1 LREANHAAVMRSL
14 KQVLAAFEHE
24 SHRNLH
30 SHPIDTSF
38 SGGALTVAGEV
49 PDIASKKRIVHLA
62 HSLGGATELVDH
74 LPAKVE
80 SPLGDGAL
88 RDSVRVRLL
97 QAADFRNC
105 VIRALVKGQVEMLR
119 GTMDAAGNGD
129 GSGAI
134 EVTVQD
140 GVVTLTGQVISLS
153 HRRLA
158 GVLAWWAG
166 SCREV
171 VNLLDVFP
179 VEEDSD
185 DEIAEAMHL
194 VLETDPC
201 VRADQIVTKSQNHRV
216 TGEGW
221 VSSEAERRQAEQ
233 DAWYLDAIDQVVNR
247 IGVRA

>member
-1 LREANHAAVMRSL
+1 MQDGDAVL

-30 SHPIDTSF
+30 NHPLGMNF

-62 HSLGGATELVDH
+62 DSLGGATELVDR
-74 LPAKVE
+74 LRVKVA

-88 RDSVRVRLL
+88 RESVCVRLL
-97 QAADFRNC
+97 QTVDFHNC
-105 VIRALVKGQVEMLR
+105 VICALVKGQVEMLR
-119 GTMDAAGNGD
+119 GTIDAAGNGD

-153 HRRLA
+153 HERLA
-158 GVLAWWAG
+158 GVLAWRAG

-171 VNLLDVFP
+171 VNLLDAFP

-185 DEIAEAMHL
+185 DEIVEALHL
-194 VLETDPC
+194 LLETDPC
-201 VRADQIVTKSQNHRV
+201 VRADQIVIKSQNHRV
-216 TGEGW
+216 TLEGW
-221 VSSEAERRQAEQ
+221 VSSEVGRRQAEQ
-233 DAWYLDAIDQVVNR
+233 DAWYLDAIDQELR
-247 IGVRA
+247 PDFS